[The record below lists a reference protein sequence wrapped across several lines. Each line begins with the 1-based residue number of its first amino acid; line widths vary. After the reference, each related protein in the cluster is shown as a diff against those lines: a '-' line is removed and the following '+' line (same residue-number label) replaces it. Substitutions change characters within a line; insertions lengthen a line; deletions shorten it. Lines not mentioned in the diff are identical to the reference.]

1 MINLDQK
8 EKFIELRA
16 KGWSFDRIAKE
27 LGRAKQTLID
37 WSKELQE
44 EIANRKALELEALYE
59 TYYLQRESRLQTFG
73 AMLTKIKEE
82 VMSRDLSDVPT
93 DKLLDLFLKYNNQIR
108 EEIVEPIYKSSQEL
122 TEEKEDRELLETK
135 ERFIELRAKGW
146 SFDKIA
152 KEIGK
157 AKQTLIDWSKEL
169 QEEIANRKA
178 LELEALYE
186 TYYLQRES
194 RLQMFGAMLTK
205 IKKEVERRDL
215 SDVPTDKLLELLLK
229 YNSQVKEEIVEP
241 IYKSS
246 QELIEERQDRELL
259 EELTTLQ
266 SEPLRRL
273 KVG

>member
-1 MINLDQK
+1 MSYNIQDK
-8 EKFIELRA
+8 ERFIELRA
-16 KGWSFDRIAKE
+16 KGWSFDKIAKE
-27 LGRAKQTLID
+27 TGKAKQTLID
-37 WSKELQE
+37 WSKELQD

-82 VMSRDLSDVPT
+82 VESRDLSDVPT
-93 DKLLDLFLKYNNQIR
+93 DKLLD
-108 EEIVEPIYKSSQEL
+108 
-122 TEEKEDRELLETK
+122 
-135 ERFIELRAKGW
+135 
-146 SFDKIA
+146 
-152 KEIGK
+152 
-157 AKQTLIDWSKEL
+157 
-169 QEEIANRKA
+169 
-178 LELEALYE
+178 
-186 TYYLQRES
+186 
-194 RLQMFGAMLTK
+194 
-205 IKKEVERRDL
+205 
-215 SDVPTDKLLELLLK
+215 LLLK

>member
-1 MINLDQK
+1 M
-8 EKFIELRA
+8 ETTEL
-16 KGWSFDRIAKE
+16 
-27 LGRAKQTLID
+27 
-37 WSKELQE
+37 
-44 EIANRKALELEALYE
+44 
-59 TYYLQRESRLQTFG
+59 
-73 AMLTKIKEE
+73 
-82 VMSRDLSDVPT
+82 
-93 DKLLDLFLKYNNQIR
+93 
-108 EEIVEPIYKSSQEL
+108 
-122 TEEKEDRELLETK
+122 K

-169 QEEIANRKA
+169 QEEIANKKA

-186 TYYLQRES
+186 NYYLLKEN
-194 RLQMFGAMLTK
+194 RLQTFGAMITK
-205 IKKEVERRDL
+205 IKEEVERRDL

-246 QELIEERQDRELL
+246 QEIKEERQDRELL
-259 EELTTLQ
+259 EELTTIQ
-266 SEPLRRL
+266 TEPVRRL